1 MIAAL
6 ALAAVLIVWAS
17 LRAISMLVR
26 GVVVLAFLPYCL
38 RRL

>member
-6 ALAAVLIVWAS
+6 ALAVVLIVWAS

-26 GVVVLAFLPYCL
+26 SVVVLAFLPYHL
-38 RRL
+38 RRR

>member
-1 MIAAL
+1 VIAAL

-26 GVVVLAFLPYCL
+26 GVLVLAFLPYYL
-38 RRL
+38 RRR